1 MSISLVLLR
10 TAAAVRETGA
20 ENDPLITLHQLLKE
34 VHIVGPQIALILTLP
49 WLLLFSTSLSGFS

>member
-1 MSISLVLLR
+1 MSAIWGPTYYVGTTILR

-34 VHIVGPQIALILTLP
+34 VLLSSTKEMDTPQWVIVN
-49 WLLLFSTSLSGFS
+49 